1 MADSSTDYPTIQPD
15 EIEPVAPDRRV
26 ETGARV
32 MLDAR
37 YVSEKVTG
45 IGRYTYNLVRELLRL
60 DPTLDLVLLTHP
72 ARPTLVDSPRVESRP
87 SRIDPYSP
95 LTRFVQSAFLD
106 FDGIDLYHS
115 PFNFQPARIPVP
127 TVLTLHDIMWL
138 ADAGYVASDWL
149 ERIVSAPYL
158 QWCTKHSVREAQRV
172 LTVSD
177 HSRTAIESW
186 FPRKAGRVDVTYNAA
201 DASFR
206 PVDPEEGWSLIEQ
219 YLPRGAEFVF
229 SLGTQSPYKNH
240 EGALEAFI
248 EAFGD
253 REEAYFV
260 LVQRRTYRAE
270 GRLGELLRHPEVGD
284 RILRLDYVSDA
295 ELRALYSLARVLLF
309 PSLYEGFGLPILEA
323 MQCGT
328 PVITSDRGAPAEVA
342 GEAGICVDPE
352 STAEMAGALERIF
365 DDDEYYEARR
375 EAGFARAGEFT
386 WERAARVT
394 LGAYRKVGEGGRK
407 A

>member
-1 MADSSTDYPTIQPD
+1 MANDSSDYPTIHSEDLAPVD
-15 EIEPVAPDRRV
+15 EDRQV
-26 ETGARV
+26 ETNARV

-37 YVSEKVTG
+37 YVGDKVTG
-45 IGRYTYNLVRELLRL
+45 IGRYTYNIVRELLRL
-60 DPTLDLVLLTHP
+60 DPTLELILLTDP
-72 ARPTLVDSPRVESRP
+72 ARPRLVESPRVESRP
-87 SRIDPYSP
+87 TDVDPYSP
-95 LTRFVQSAFLD
+95 VTRFLLSRFVD
-106 FDGIDLYHS
+106 FGGVDLYHS

-138 ADAGYVASDWL
+138 ADASYVASDWL
-149 ERIVSAPYL
+149 ERIFSAPYL
-158 QWCTKHSVREAQRV
+158 QWCTKHSVREADRV

-186 FPRKAGRVDVTYNAA
+186 FPLKAGRVDVTYNAA
-201 DASFR
+201 DESFR
-206 PVDPEEGWSLIEQ
+206 PVDPEEGWSLIEE
-219 YLPRGAEFVF
+219 YVPRDATFVF

-253 REEAYFV
+253 REDAYFV

-295 ELRALYSLARVLLF
+295 ELRALYSMARVLLF

-342 GEAGICVDPE
+342 GEAGVCVDPE
-352 STAEMAGALERIF
+352 STAEMAGALERLF
-365 DDDEYYEARR
+365 DDDAFYEERR
-375 EAGFARAGEFT
+375 EAGFERAAEFT

-394 LGAYRKVGEGGRK
+394 LESYKSVLGRD